1 VGDDR
6 HVAPLIAVYYD
17 GAGNRTT
24 LRDEKYPQ
32 HNQATAYV
40 YDALNRLLSVTA
52 PGSEVTGYQYD
63 AHDNLVQATDPGDKG
78 SYLKWIESFMRFPRF
93 GGHLP
98 PPSGRINFP

>member
-1 VGDDR
+1 MGDDR

-63 AHDNLVQATDPGDKG
+63 AHDNLVQVTDP
-78 SYLKWIESFMRFPRF
+78 ESTQTTYEYDDF
-93 GGHLP
+93 GGENRGRSQHL
-98 PPSGRINFP
+98 NFT